1 MKLAATALILALA
14 AAPRET
20 GAWCGRSPYTS
31 MVRPVVVFSPA
42 AATEWRQRKVFNR
55 RGCTQTSPRYEIT
68 DNDDFFQVAV
78 DVPGMTANDISITI
92 EEDGNLLSVKGTR
105 QSRSD
110 AYSFSSKFS
119 QSFSLDPSVD
129 VHKFTAKLENGVLII
144 AAPKD
149 LKRIEE
155 NIRSIPITTVTG
167 KEDPEA
173 TSQMESEATTQM
185 ESEAT
190 TPTEADSVAKAD
202 EATEKEEES
211 E

>member
-1 MKLAATALILALA
+1 MKLAAAAPILALA
-14 AAPRET
+14 AVPCAID
-20 GAWCGRSPYTS
+20 AWCGGRPYTS
-31 MVRPVVVFSPA
+31 MVRPMVVFSPA
-42 AATEWRQRKVFNR
+42 AVTEWRQRKVYNR

-110 AYSFSSKFS
+110 AYSFSSKFA

-129 VHKFTAKLENGVLII
+129 VDKFTAKLENGVLII

-155 NIRSIPITTVTG
+155 NIRSIPITTING
-167 KEDPEA
+167 KEEPEVANQMQA
-173 TSQMESEATTQM
+173 TGPDES
-185 ESEAT
+185 
-190 TPTEADSVAKAD
+190 KAD
-202 EATEKEEES
+202 ETTTDEGEEE
-211 E
+211 